1 METQLIEGQEYLIH
15 VGSNREDDTWDEGW
29 FVAEWRK
36 YNEKYIFDDRS
47 NWWEKEECLSIIPLD
62 EATKVQEWQVKYFK
76 LQAENECLRSAAQFA
91 YRKHHLDDP
100 NIGWDEL
107 SDILYTALCESM
119 GDNEFVKWIDAAKE
133 GSE

>member
-1 METQLIEGQEYLIH
+1 MNEVPERIWLQSDDDPESDWFAELIVTWCQDKINDEDVEYIL
-15 VGSNREDDTWDEGW
+15 
-29 FVAEWRK
+29 
-36 YNEKYIFDDRS
+36 
-47 NWWEKEECLSIIPLD
+47 
-62 EATKVQEWQVKYFK
+62 ATKYAEME
-76 LQAENECLRSAAQFA
+76 AENERLVEALEIIAKAKYAEMEAENERLRSAAQFA

-119 GDNEFVKWIDAAKE
+119 GDNEFVKWIDAAK